1 MIIKNRPEV
10 RYALWQAHQ
19 RRCTICLED
28 LFNYSDLEIDHI
40 IPEATFKNKQRVTE
54 VIENL
59 NLSSNFD
66 FNGLENLRP
75 AHHKCNNDKR
85 DNKLPDEIS
94 MRLLRRAQGKIKD
107 VRKYIKKFEEE
118 AKYALSLEII
128 RKQLN
133 EGQITLE
140 EYVDRINN
148 HIADFGVEDY
158 RSYSSNGKFLRYKN
172 KTVILEGYLPV
183 IGENKGTCLFT
194 FNSFY
199 IRGTNISLGYKEIL
213 SELYPGNNTPI
224 DFELRRY
231 IVAKLD
237 ENNYIIQLG
246 NSRFNLSY
254 EEVLNLCTVI
264 DKFIDEYIKAIREL
278 EETIDCKEFI
288 PNHYDSAKYHLIK
301 VNMNLWKEI
310 LKFSR
315 EYDYEKGSSEWHIFD
330 ASGNN
335 MLKVYIKVDNEN
347 YNRGHKCIIHSFIED
362 HYSWTPSDYVWLLWN
377 DLSFS
382 EEYGGKD
389 YWTVKQT
396 YNWLTNKLL
405 PKIIQENSSVKT
417 RRFFQKKKQRNT
429 NINISNY
436 YVDGEVRYLSSSY
449 IINSSQLITLVN
461 EIQLF
466 YSINGYVCMN
476 KNELVNLYK
485 AILKSVNACEKPEYH
500 YICSKLDI
508 SPFTHN
514 KVDIQKFLENKIK
527 HYNNLM
533 DNDLGLIK
541 IYSNQLDLLFRVL
554 HSNLKD
560 LKNDLELEDIQNYL
574 VLIDWYINDY
584 NTGKLVEYYK

>member
-28 LFNYSDLEIDHI
+28 LFNYSDLQVDHI
-40 IPEATFKNKQRVTE
+40 IPEAKFKNKQKEIE
-54 VIENL
+54 VINKFNL
-59 NLSSNFD
+59 PSNFD

-85 DNKLPDEIS
+85 DNELPEEIS
-94 MRLLRRAQGKIKD
+94 VRLLRRAQGKIKD
-107 VRKYIKKFEEE
+107 VKKYIKKFEEE
-118 AKYALSLEII
+118 AKYALNIEVI

-148 HIADFGVEDY
+148 YIADFGLEDY
-158 RSYSSNGKFLRYKN
+158 KSYSKNRKFLRYRN
-172 KTVILEGYLPV
+172 KTVILESYLPI
-183 IGENKGTCLFT
+183 IGENRGTCLFT

-199 IRGTNISLGYKEIL
+199 IRGTNISLGHKEIL

-224 DFELRRY
+224 DFEMRRY

-237 ENNYIIQLG
+237 ENNYIVQLG

-254 EEVLNLCTVI
+254 EEVFNLCTVI
-264 DKFIDEYIKAIREL
+264 DKFIIEYIEAIKAL

-288 PNHYDSAKYHLIK
+288 PNHYDSSKYHLIK
-301 VNMNLWKEI
+301 VNMSLWKKI
-310 LKFSR
+310 LEFSR
-315 EYDYEKGSSEWHIFD
+315 EYDYEKGNSHWHIFD

-335 MLKVYIKVDNEN
+335 MLKVYINSDIEN
-347 YNRGHKCIIHSFIED
+347 YNEGHKCIIHSFID
-362 HYSWTPSDYVWLLWN
+362 NHYSWTPSDYVWLLWN

-382 EEYGGKD
+382 QEYGFEN

-396 YNWLTNKLL
+396 YNWLTKELL
-405 PKIIQENSSVKT
+405 PKVIQEDSSVKT
-417 RRFFQKKKQRNT
+417 KGFFKKEKQCNT
-429 NINISNY
+429 NIHFSNY
-436 YVDGEVRYLSSSY
+436 YVDGELRYFSSSY
-449 IINSSQLITLVN
+449 IVNATQLVTLVN

-485 AILKSVNACEKPEYH
+485 AILNSINACKKPEYH

-508 SPFTHN
+508 APFTNN
-514 KVDIQKFLENKIK
+514 KVDIQNFLKSKIEY
-527 HYNNLM
+527 YNNLM
-533 DNDLGLIK
+533 DNNLGLIK
-541 IYSNQLDLLFRVL
+541 IYSYQLDLLFRVL
-554 HSNLKD
+554 YSNLKNF
-560 LKNDLELEDIQNYL
+560 KSNLEIEDIKNYL
-574 VLIDWYINDY
+574 VLIDSYINDY
-584 NTGKLVEYYK
+584 NTAKLIECYK